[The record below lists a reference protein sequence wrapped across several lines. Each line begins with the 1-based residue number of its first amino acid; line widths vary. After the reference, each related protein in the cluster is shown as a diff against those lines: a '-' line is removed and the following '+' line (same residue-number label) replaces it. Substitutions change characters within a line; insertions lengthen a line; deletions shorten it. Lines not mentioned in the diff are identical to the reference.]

1 MSTIEITS
9 KVASLIEWTSLMEE
23 AAAMV
28 DSLKDEIKAEMNAR
42 GVEELEVDT
51 HIIRYTSVLSQ
62 RFDSTAFKKVMPD
75 VYKAYTKQVTSRRF
89 SIT

>member
-62 RFDSTAFKKVMPD
+62 RFDSTGFR
-75 VYKAYTKQVTSRRF
+75 KAEPEMYLAYVKEVKGHRF
-89 SIT
+89 TVS